1 LFPFLFLLDAE
12 GLNVLMK
19 AMVETNIFTGYSI
32 GVQHP
37 AIISHLQ
44 FADDMLLL
52 GVKSRANVRAL
63 RVVHVLFELMSLMKV
78 NFNKSLLVGVNVPD
92 SWLNEEASVLNC
104 KVSKVP
110 FLYLGFPIGGDP
122 RRLLF

>member
-32 GVQHP
+32 RVQHP

-63 RVVHVLFELMSLMKV
+63 RAVHVLFELMSLMKV

-92 SWLNEEASVLNC
+92 SWLNEAASVLNC
-104 KVSKVP
+104 EVSKVP